1 MNTNQISNQYRD
13 SSNTAN
19 LLVLGVSFVTL
30 FISTNSMDPFNTPK
44 LVSLILISSL
54 FTGKLFFS
62 FKTKSLLNSK
72 VKVLA
77 FLLIAIFL
85 LFSLTSALFSDSL
98 FVSFIGDTQRRNGLL
113 AYFGLA
119 ILAVTAIQFV
129 NFGNITNLIKISVIT
144 GSIFSFYG
152 LLQISGRDFATWDNP
167 HNAVI
172 ATVGNPNFA
181 SALMAVFTLLAL
193 VSLLMKS
200 ISNFFK
206 IFAILCILMS
216 VSAIIASNSRQG
228 LVSLAF
234 GVMFFLSTYLYVKRK
249 KVGLIVITLSGLI
262 SILSIAGM
270 LQKGPLT
277 QFLYKASVSI
287 RGYYWDAA
295 VEMFKSSPIIG
306 VGFDHYGYYFK
317 EVRDVNYPLTYG
329 FDITSSNAHNTFL
342 QMFATG
348 GLLVGLSYLTLVVV
362 TFFVGI
368 NLVRNSKDTELI
380 VSLGILSAWIAF
392 QSQSVI
398 SIDNIGISVWGW
410 LLTGSIFGL
419 ASAKDIEQNPTKIR
433 IKSSR
438 KNQVD
443 VLPFAITMIF
453 VIPSLVLSVLLMRVE
468 SNSAMARNF
477 SDNLASQPDKSSNL
491 SQQLIAELNKYSE
504 SVLNNN
510 LSDPNYKIQI
520 AYNLFNAG
528 KFEKSIEIVKNLVE
542 ENPRNLYALDAVA
555 ILSTELNDS
564 TSAIES
570 RKKIIDIDP
579 WNAKNYLQLMLLYKA
594 IGDTQN
600 AVLMKEKIMSFAAQ
614 TNEAKIASEEM
625 NN

>member
-1 MNTNQISNQYRD
+1 MNTNQISSQYRS

-19 LLVLGVSFVTL
+19 LLFLGVCFVTL
-30 FISTNSMDPFNTPK
+30 FISANSMDPFNTPK
-44 LVSLILISSL
+44 LVALILISSL

-62 FKTKSLLNSK
+62 FKTKSLFNSK

-85 LFSLTSALFSDSL
+85 LSSLTSALFSDSL
-98 FVSFIGDTQRRNGLL
+98 FVSFIGDTQRRNGFL

-167 HNAVI
+167 YNAVI

-206 IFAILCILMS
+206 IFAIFCILMS

-234 GVMFFLSTYLYVKRK
+234 GVMFFLSTYLYFKRK
-249 KVGLIVITLSGLI
+249 KVGLIVITLCGLI

-277 QFLYKASVSI
+277 QFLYKSSVSV

-295 VEMFKSSPIIG
+295 VEMFKSSPVIG
-306 VGFDHYGYYFK
+306 VGSDHYGYYFK
-317 EVRDVNYPLTYG
+317 ELRDVNYSLTYG
-329 FDITSSNAHNTFL
+329 FDLTSSNAHNTFL

-348 GLLVGLSYLTLVVV
+348 GLLLGLSYLILMVV

-368 NLVRNSKDTELI
+368 NLVRNSKDLELI
-380 VSLGILSAWIAF
+380 VSLGILSAWIVF

-419 ASAKDIEQNPTKIR
+419 ASVKNIEQNFTKIP

-438 KNQVD
+438 KNQVN
-443 VLPFAITMIF
+443 VLPFTITMIF

-468 SNSAMARNF
+468 RNTVVARNF
-477 SDNLASQPDKSSNL
+477 SDNLVSQPDKSSNL
-491 SQQLIAELNKYSE
+491 SQQLLAELNKYSE

-528 KFEKSIEIVKNLVE
+528 KFEKSIEVAKNLAE
-542 ENPRNLYALDAVA
+542 ENPRNLYALNAVA

-564 TSAIES
+564 TSAIEA
-570 RKKIIDIDP
+570 REKIKDLDP

-594 IGDTQN
+594 IGDNQN

-614 TNEAKIASEEM
+614 TNEAKIASEEL